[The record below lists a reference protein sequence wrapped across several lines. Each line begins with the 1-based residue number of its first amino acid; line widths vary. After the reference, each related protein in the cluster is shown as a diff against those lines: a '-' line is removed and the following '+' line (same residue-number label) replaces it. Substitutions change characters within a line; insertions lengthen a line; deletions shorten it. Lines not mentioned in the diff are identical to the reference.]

1 MKGGDYLVRPE
12 LLALHV
18 ASKGEPQFYHG
29 CAQIFLQSS
38 GTLVPDETVSIPG
51 FIKKD
56 DPSVNYNYFRED
68 SGDYEL
74 PGPPVLES
82 FSPSGSQGPSEQTE
96 GVKPEGCILEI
107 ANMCVEEFPKPSDIE
122 ECWDVRSS
130 DMYFPKMLLS
140 LTSFS

>member
-82 FSPSGSQGPSEQTE
+82 FSPSGSQGPSEQSE